1 MAVPKSSA
9 KKQAPHASIVDDGAP
24 LTSAPLLKPLC
35 DAFGCDSM
43 EELSAYLAAAGDV
56 PTLDT
61 RLAHGLKKLS
71 LSIVPS
77 TLGDVAADADT
88 AHNVLTHALTQTAQT
103 VNRLR
108 TALGEPPL
116 PATAIAGDAPA
127 LARLA
132 ASLDDSGQ
140 KIVARMQESEGRFQ
154 SLTRVSSDW
163 YWEQDSEYR
172 FTLVSAG
179 VASVTGRD
187 PSELIGRTRWAG
199 QGNDP
204 EDAFWRAHRTTLEAH
219 EAFRDFE
226 YLIHLPGRDPVH
238 ISASGEPVFDAQG
251 MFIGY
256 RGIARDITRS
266 VLAQQRLREAL
277 QLTETLL
284 DSTPIAIAIKDAD
297 LRFTHLNAAY
307 ERLLE
312 RPRALSLGKRARELR
327 GDRDNAGE
335 ARERLMLK
343 NPRIEIYE
351 NSRTLPSG
359 REVHLVVTKGP
370 VLDAQGKVTGIVSTY
385 GDVTELKHTQA
396 QLAEQLRLT
405 YALFEM
411 APMPISIK
419 DAEHRFTRANTAFET
434 LFGIQREQFIGRTVD
449 ELFGRQDLGG
459 HAVEVALR
467 DNPGVRTYTRSRMM
481 PDGQEHHFSITK
493 AALTS
498 DSGQVTSFM
507 TLYTDVTDLKI
518 AENRAEHQQQMTNIL
533 LDGSP
538 VPVMITDAQR
548 QITYVNTA
556 FKRMFGAQ
564 LEEITQRRMRTGH
577 NDTPLADIKRIELE
591 LMREPGIR
599 QFECLLPAANGG
611 KVHCQITKSTF
622 FNPDKTLGGI
632 ITAYSDITPLKQAE
646 REVEEQLRLT
656 HILLDAS
663 PTPTVVKD
671 RNLQLIS
678 CNSAYEHMF
687 EVKRADML
695 NQPLPAHRNDIAAE
709 VEAIERRLLA
719 EGGTHQIERV
729 IKAPKGRR
737 FHCIIA
743 KSTYSNTAGE
753 ISGIITTFSDITE
766 LKQTEANLIQAKQ
779 VAETAMRA
787 RAQFLANM
795 SHEIRTP
802 MNGVLGMTSLLAGTR
817 LDTEQREYV
826 QTVKTSGEG
835 LLKIINDILD
845 FSKIEAGKIE
855 IESVAFDLRSRVAS
869 VTQLFAAPV
878 REKNLRLTHHIAADV
893 PAVVRGDPAR
903 VAQALSNL
911 VGNAIKF
918 TAQGD
923 VAVTVSVAAR
933 EPDGLLL
940 RFEVADTGIGI
951 APEVLDRIF
960 QPFSQADATTTRRYG
975 GTGLGLTI
983 SRRLAEW
990 MGGTMTVESTPGA
1003 GSRFSFTVKAS
1014 AASEQETKATLNAS
1028 EESIDPAVR
1037 RNAPTLPRLS
1047 RPAGAGMNVL
1057 LAEDNPVNQAVAQAM
1072 LKQLGCTITL
1082 AKDGR
1087 AAVEHAQ
1094 ARHFDLIL
1102 MDCHM
1107 PEMDGYAATA
1117 AIRALERDGRPRQV
1131 IVAQTANAMEG
1142 DREGC
1147 LKAGMDDY
1155 ISKPFNREKLAE
1167 VVVRWN
1173 KNAP

>member
-1 MAVPKSSA
+1 M
-9 KKQAPHASIVDDGAP
+9 HEH
-24 LTSAPLLKPLC
+24 LLSELR
-35 DAFGCDSM
+35 DAFDCASA
-43 EELSAYLAAAGDV
+43 EELSAFLAAAGSERALT
-56 PTLDT
+56 P
-61 RLAHGLKKLS
+61 RLAQGLKKLS
-71 LSIVPS
+71 QLASRPI
-77 TLGDVAADADT
+77 TAGTADGK
-88 AHNVLTHALTQTAQT
+88 L
-103 VNRLR
+103 
-108 TALGEPPL
+108 
-116 PATAIAGDAPA
+116 
-127 LARLA
+127 
-132 ASLDDSGQ
+132 
-140 KIVARMQESEGRFQ
+140 VARMQESEDRFQ
-154 SLTRVSSDW
+154 SLTRISSDW
-163 YWEQDSEYR
+163 YWEQDGQYR
-172 FTLVSAG
+172 FTQVSPG
-179 VASVTGRD
+179 ISSITGRD
-187 PSELIGRTRWAG
+187 PSELIGKTRWDSFG
-199 QGNDP
+199 D
-204 EDAFWRAHRTTLEAH
+204 DADSGFWAAHRATLEAH
-219 EAFRDFE
+219 EMFRDFE
-226 YLIHLPGRDPVH
+226 YVINLPGREPVH
-238 ISASGEPVFDAQG
+238 ISISGEPVFDARG
-251 MFIGY
+251 AFSGY

-284 DSTPIAIAIKDAD
+284 EHTPIAVAIKDAD
-297 LRFTHLNAAY
+297 LRYTRVNAAY

-312 RPRALSLGKRARELR
+312 RPRALLLGKRSREIR
-327 GDRDNAGE
+327 GDGADAGE
-335 ARERLMLK
+335 TRERSMLE
-343 NPRIEIYE
+343 NPRIEIYQS
-351 NSRTLPSG
+351 SRTLASG
-359 REVHLVVTKGP
+359 RELHLVVTKGP
-370 VLDAQGKVTGIVSTY
+370 VLDAAGKVTSIVSTY
-385 GDVTELKHTQA
+385 SDVTELKRTQA
-396 QLAEQLRLT
+396 QLAEQLRIT
-405 YALFEM
+405 NALFEM

-419 DAEHRFTRANTAFET
+419 DAAHRFTRANSAFEHMYGAT
-434 LFGIQREQFIGRTVD
+434 RADFLGRTAGEV
-449 ELFGRQDLGG
+449 FGRQNLDGDS
-459 HAVEVALR
+459 VEKELR
-467 DNPGVRTYTRSRMM
+467 DHPGVRTYTRTRMM
-481 PDGQEHHFSITK
+481 PDGREHHFSITK
-493 AALTS
+493 SALTD
-498 DSGQVTSFM
+498 DSGQVSGFM
-507 TLYTDVTDLKI
+507 TVHTDVTDLKI
-518 AENRAEHQQQMTNIL
+518 AENHAEHQLQMTNIL

-577 NDTPLADIKRIELE
+577 DDTPLADIKRIELE

-599 QFECLLPAANGG
+599 QFECLLPATNGG

-678 CNSAYEHMF
+678 CNSAYERMF

-709 VEAIERRLLA
+709 VEAIERCLLA

-737 FHCIIA
+737 LHCIIA

-787 RAQFLANM
+787 RSQFLANM

-802 MNGVLGMTSLLAGTR
+802 MNGVLGMTSLLVGTR

-826 QTVKTSGEG
+826 QTIRTSGEG

-903 VAQALSNL
+903 IAQALSNL

-923 VAVTVSVAAR
+923 VAATVSVAAR
-933 EPDGLLL
+933 EPDDLLL

-983 SRRLAEW
+983 SRQLAEW

-1014 AASEQETKATLNAS
+1014 AASELETKATLNAS

-1167 VVVRWN
+1167 VVGRWN